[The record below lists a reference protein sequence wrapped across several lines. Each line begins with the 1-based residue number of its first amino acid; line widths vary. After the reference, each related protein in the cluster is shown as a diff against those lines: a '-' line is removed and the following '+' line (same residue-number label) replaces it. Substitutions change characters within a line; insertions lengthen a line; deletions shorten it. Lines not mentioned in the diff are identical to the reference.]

1 MINCN
6 SQAATL
12 KKNEVKRLQKGPKMR
27 RIQPN
32 IKINQLRPL
41 CVQSQP
47 SQSCCGSSQF
57 VSLAWSVRDTHSL
70 FTKAL
75 ENIFTKGCL
84 TSAFPGE
91 VTLWSPCLP
100 SQFGV
105 CQTVR
110 NYLDAHKYIQQ
121 SCALGESFA
130 RVGHLSSTKANIK
143 YSHFWKFQSFSIS
156 YFLLYLNRTS
166 QFWSSKCGTNICLDA
181 STSMELWIFFPY

>member
-1 MINCN
+1 MSWPPGDRLFLPSEEPEVKWDAFMINCN
-6 SQAATL
+6 SQAATS

-75 ENIFTKGCL
+75 K
-84 TSAFPGE
+84 TSSQRAA
-91 VTLWSPCLP
+91 SPQP
-100 SQFGV
+100 SQVRGHHDHPV
-105 CQTVR
+105 CHPSLGSARQKLLGCTQISPAR
-110 NYLDAHKYIQQ
+110 LCFRGKLPQ
-121 SCALGESFA
+121 SGTP
-130 RVGHLSSTKANIK
+130 LS
-143 YSHFWKFQSFSIS
+143 Y
-156 YFLLYLNRTS
+156 
-166 QFWSSKCGTNICLDA
+166 
-181 STSMELWIFFPY
+181 